1 MLIYDQY
8 LLPDLS
14 KNVGIKGLSHQLYLY
29 VLFRGDN
36 IVAVSVIIISAAGLH
51 VVSAVVIVRC
61 IRNISCIS
69 DIFPVGKGFTD
80 GFSGYVIVGLFMLV
94 TVLAAFF
101 DVCRAAAV

>member
-1 MLIYDQY
+1 MKYDFAAIEKKWQDKWEQEKPYAAVTGDPRPKFYGLIEFPY
-8 LLPDLS
+8 P
-14 KNVGIKGLSHQLYLY
+14 
-29 VLFRGDN
+29 
-36 IVAVSVIIISAAGLH
+36 SAAGLH

-69 DIFPVGKGFTD
+69 DIFPVGKEFAD
-80 GFSGYVIVGLFMLV
+80 GISGNVIVGLFMLV